1 VKLNNWGNKQDG
13 NDKLVDITKDIK
25 EASDKIKVKYEKIN
39 KENRELLK
47 KINEPLLDA
56 SEHQVQVHQDN

>member
-25 EASDKIKVKYEKIN
+25 EASDKIKEKYEKIN

-47 KINEPLLDA
+47 KINILPTI
-56 SEHQVQVHQDN
+56 

>member
-25 EASDKIKVKYEKIN
+25 EASDKIKEKYEKIN

-47 KINEPLLDA
+47 KINILPTILNDEEMTA
-56 SEHQVQVHQDN
+56 EA